1 MNEPLEDRAEQRE
14 PTSAKE
20 PPSPDDLVKMYGSFL
35 FVAVPVILIVVV
47 AYFIFR

>member
-1 MNEPLEDRAEQRE
+1 MEDPTDMRE
-14 PTSAKE
+14 PTGEKE

-35 FVAVPVILIVVV
+35 FIAVPLILIIVV